1 MGTVKLEGGRGG
13 IRPPLP
19 GGVDRGGNINPTLG
33 VGIGLPGP
41 DILSEKKKSE
51 KLTFIIRYE
60 SINLKLL
67 KKYK

>member
-60 SINLKLL
+60 SINLKL
-67 KKYK
+67 